1 MTPGSSNKGFDET
14 RPHRTLTPGSEVSH
28 YKIIEQIGTGGMGVV
43 YKAEDTRLRRH
54 VALKFLLQ
62 HLTQDPEAK
71 KRFIHEA
78 QSVSAIEHHN
88 ICTVHEID
96 ETPNGQMF
104 ISMAC
109 YEGETLRTRLDRGP
123 LSESEALEVAI
134 QVADGLTEAHSKGI
148 VHRDIKPANLIMT
161 PQGQVKIMDF
171 GLAKLAGQTRLTKT
185 GITMGTVGYMSP
197 EQARGEDVD
206 QRSDVWALGVVLYE
220 MLTGLLPFKGDY
232 EQAVIY
238 SILNEEP
245 SPLRNARADIS
256 PGLDLI
262 VEKALRKDP
271 AERYESA
278 ESLLADLRRLRTGE
292 HISARVQRRPQRRLI
307 LAIVSVSA
315 IIAVVLF
322 GARLYRWMA
331 TDQAEATT
339 LAVVDFDNIG
349 GEKADYLAVGL
360 AEGICVKLSKVKGI
374 RVVSSDDIRRLRQ
387 DNIPAKKIA
396 RKLGAKYAVG
406 GSLLRSGDKIRVTPQ
421 LIEASTG
428 GVVWSEFFDR
438 ELGDVFGFMD
448 EVSIK
453 IVDALKIRFTE
464 DERLAIGKKPT
475 GDPQAY
481 DHYLRGRHHFR
492 CETVGDNELAA
503 KEFQKALRI
512 DPDYP
517 LALAGLADAYVQR
530 YRERYDYDEYW
541 LDQADSLIDRAL
553 ESDPDLAEAYKSRAA
568 VFLEKENLVAAL
580 QAAGKAGALSPD
592 WDEPYVQLGEIYQ
605 ERGEAGLALE
615 MYERAL
621 AIRPS
626 AGALCGRGDILYGRG
641 QVDSA
646 LALYQAAIEHS
657 PHIEYPYYQLGTH
670 YWDLGREAEADSMLR
685 LAIEIRPDH
694 ALSYLQLSWLLHTDG
709 RMQDAYEL
717 VRGFVDKYPYNWEAY
732 ERLFDIVA
740 WGLGDWV
747 AGMAIAEEAVAR
759 NPDRVWPHLLLA
771 SSHAWRMSESASED
785 KAIEALNEA
794 LALRPESSRVLAW
807 VARVYG
813 DMNDMEKSLKYYE
826 RALEQNPGGLGILCE
841 LAWQYQDAGLN
852 EEAVKTALEAR
863 EQAPGV
869 LPEAGP
875 SSYGV
880 LQRSMPFLGRAE
892 EYFEI
897 LRSSAAEYGP
907 DNLLFYSYLGG
918 EQCRRGEFADAK
930 VSFERA
936 LEIREEPEVLVG
948 LGSADWL
955 LGDLEAAMKAYLRAR
970 EVVTW
975 RSIDERITS
984 LLKYEGRFDEI
995 DAHLERIKDSG
1006 NLDMWFWRSVYYS
1019 ASMGRYGE
1027 ALALAKEM
1035 REDPGVT
1042 YGDEV
1047 LWDMSVWLRK
1057 SGDLSGALMT
1067 LDQARATLAP
1077 AYQPA
1082 LDYQRALIAAARGRV
1097 DEAEQITRTALD
1109 TGASALHDE
1118 FIILLTKLLL
1128 AAGRID
1134 EASDI
1139 LKRVRGFSDMI
1150 WVEACH
1156 TRVQLEILAGSED
1169 SDETTRR
1176 ALFLATRTAYNPW
1189 LWPSR
1194 IAEARAFCA
1203 LASARLGDRER
1214 ALEEIGFGLK
1224 LEPERADIAYSAAAT
1239 YSLTGDSD
1247 RALDWLKTAAERMHG
1262 DLWWARVD
1270 PDLDNIRDIP
1280 GFEEAMK
1287 SWDAHLKWSD

>member
-1 MTPGSSNKGFDET
+1 MIPGSSNNGFDET
-14 RPHRTLTPGSEVSH
+14 RPHRSLAPGSEVSH
-28 YKIIEQIGTGGMGVV
+28 YRIIEQIGAGGMGVV

-54 VALKFLLQ
+54 VALKFLPPY
-62 HLTQDPEAK
+62 LTRNVEAK
-71 KRFIHEA
+71 KRFIQEA
-78 QSVSAIEHHN
+78 QSASAIEHHN
-88 ICTVHEID
+88 ICTIHEID
-96 ETPNGQMF
+96 ETPDGHMF

-109 YEGETLRTRLDRGP
+109 YEGETLRSRLDRGP
-123 LSESEALEVAI
+123 LSESEALDVAI
-134 QVADGLTEAHSKGI
+134 QVASGLTEAHKKGI
-148 VHRDIKPANLIMT
+148 VHRDIKPANLIIT

-171 GLAKLAGQTRLTKT
+171 GLAKLAGQTRLTKAGT
-185 GITMGTVGYMSP
+185 AMGTAAYMSP

-206 QRSDVWALGVVLYE
+206 QRSDVWALGVVLSE

-238 SILNEEP
+238 SILNDEP
-245 SPLRNARADIS
+245 NRLRDAKPDVSRD
-256 PGLDLI
+256 LDLI
-262 VEKALRKDP
+262 VNKALRKNP
-271 AERYESA
+271 ADRYESA
-278 ESLLADLRRLRTGE
+278 ESLLADLMRLGTGE
-292 HISARVQRRPQRRLI
+292 RISTRVRPRSPRRLI
-307 LAIVSVSA
+307 FAVVSVSV
-315 IIAVVLF
+315 IIAAAFF
-322 GARLYRWMA
+322 GTRLYRWMA
-331 TDQAEATT
+331 PGRAEAMT

-349 GEKADYLAVGL
+349 GENADYLAVGL
-360 AEGICVKLSKVKGI
+360 AEGICVKLSKVRGI

-387 DNIPAKKIA
+387 DNIAAKEIA
-396 RKLGAKYAVG
+396 RRLGAEYAVG

-428 GVVWSEFFDR
+428 RVVWSEFFDR

-453 IVDALKIRFTE
+453 IVDALKIKFTA
-464 DERLAIGKKPT
+464 DERLAIGQRPT
-475 GDPQAY
+475 GAPEAY

-492 CETVGDNELAA
+492 CETVGDNDLAA

-553 ESDPDLAEAYKSRAA
+553 ESEPDLAEAYKSRAA
-568 VFLEKENLVAAL
+568 VFLEKDNLLEAL
-580 QAAGKAGALSPD
+580 QAADKARALSPD

-621 AIRPS
+621 ATRPS
-626 AGALCGRGDILYGRG
+626 ARALCGRGDVLYERG

-657 PHIEYPYYQLGTH
+657 PHNEYPYYQLGAH

-685 LAIEIRPDH
+685 LAIKIRPDH
-694 ALSYLQLSWLLHTDG
+694 ALSYLQLSWLLYTDG

-740 WGLGDWV
+740 WGLGDWA
-747 AGMAIAEEAVAR
+747 AGMAIAEEAVDR

-771 SSHAWRMSESASED
+771 SSHAWKMSKSASED
-785 KAIEALNEA
+785 KAIGALNEA

-807 VARVYG
+807 VANVYG
-813 DMNDMEKSLKYYE
+813 DMNDMEKSLEYYQ
-826 RALEQNPGGLGILCE
+826 RALEQSPGGLGILCE
-841 LAWQYQDAGLN
+841 LAWQYQDAGRY
-852 EEAVKTALEAR
+852 EEAEKTALEAR

-869 LPEAGP
+869 LRDPGP

-880 LQRSMPFLGRAE
+880 LQRAMPFLGREE

-897 LRSSAAEYGP
+897 LRSSAAKYGP

-936 LEIREEPEVLVG
+936 LEIREEPDVLVG
-948 LGSADWL
+948 LGGAYWL
-955 LGDLEAAMKAYLRAR
+955 LGDLEAAMSVYLRAR

-975 RSIDERITS
+975 RSIDERIIS
-984 LLKYEGRFDEI
+984 LLKYEGRFDEV
-995 DAHLERIKDSG
+995 DEHLERIKDSG
-1006 NLDMWFWRSVYYS
+1006 NLDMWFWRSVYYR
-1019 ASMGRYGE
+1019 ASMGRYDE
-1027 ALALAKEM
+1027 AVALATEM
-1035 REDPGVT
+1035 RKDPGVT
-1042 YGDEV
+1042 YGNEV

-1057 SGDLSGALMT
+1057 NGDLSGALTT
-1067 LDQARATLAP
+1067 LDQARATLPP

-1082 LDYQRALIAAARGRV
+1082 LDYQRALIAATRGRV
-1097 DEAEQITRTALD
+1097 DEAEEITRTALD
-1109 TGASALHDE
+1109 AGASTLQDE
-1118 FIILLTKLLL
+1118 FMILLARLLL
-1128 AAGRID
+1128 AGGRID
-1134 EASDI
+1134 EAADA
-1139 LKRVRGFSDMI
+1139 LNRVRGFSDMI
-1150 WVEACH
+1150 WVEASYA
-1156 TRVQLEILAGSED
+1156 RVQLEALAGSKD
-1169 SDETTRR
+1169 SKETTRR
-1176 ALFLATRTAYNPW
+1176 ALFLATRTARNPW

-1203 LASARLGDRER
+1203 LASARLRDKAR
-1214 ALEEIGFGLK
+1214 ALEEIGFALR

-1239 YSLTGDSD
+1239 YSLIGDSD
-1247 RALDWLKTAAERMHG
+1247 KALYWLETAAERMHG

-1270 PDLDNIRDIP
+1270 PDLDNIRDLP
-1280 GFEEAMK
+1280 RFEEAMR
-1287 SWDAHLKWSD
+1287 SWDAHLKSLD